1 MKLVLLPGLINVNED
16 VFHIVHL
23 LPDVS
28 IHIIGNVGFV
38 VDLVM
43 ESMDSLSRTF
53 KIFTQFVQVLGVQ
66 ALNQHLVVELVIEG
80 VVHDNRDTFL
90 LCDLGEFVM
99 TGRIGEFLC
108 GDSEKE
114 LFLEIMNGQGVD
126 TDVVEG
132 VGGVDGICPDNGAG
146 VDRTIYPENSRKFS
160 F

>member
-1 MKLVLLPGLINVNED
+1 MKLVLHPGLINVNED

-43 ESMDSLSRTF
+43 ESMDSLSGTF

-66 ALNQHLVVELVIEG
+66 TLNRHFVIEF
-80 VVHDNRDTFL
+80 VHECMGHDVQDAL
-90 LCDLGEFVM
+90 LFSDLSKFIT
-99 TGRIGEFLC
+99 TGRIGVFLS
-108 GDSEKE
+108 GDGKEE
-114 LFLEIMNGQGVD
+114 LFLDIMDGQGVD

-132 VGGVDGICPDNGAG
+132 VGV
-146 VDRTIYPENSRKFS
+146 
-160 F
+160 